1 VIYTCTIYKGD
12 ISVIKRHIFS
22 FPANKAKKEASIIII
37 ASLCY
42 CFLKKTGWRDGKIR
56 NFLGKGFRP

>member
-42 CFLKKTGWRDGKIR
+42 CFLKKTGWRDG
-56 NFLGKGFRP
+56 